1 MQVQQRRKETAGP
14 VQKPSVFSRL
24 NNGQSSSS
32 SVNQGQMITFKT
44 LASQGSERAPM
55 RQVYVPK
62 KAKIPVISPPRARP
76 QSVIT
81 IGSMEAPVINHDGP
95 IIIEETPAQR

>member
-1 MQVQQRRKETAGP
+1 MQGQQRRKEPTGL
-14 VQKPSVFSRL
+14 VQKPSIFSRL

-32 SVNQGQMITFKT
+32 SMNQGQMITFKT
-44 LASQGSERAPM
+44 LASQGLERAPM

-62 KAKIPVISPPRARP
+62 KVEAPVIPSPKARP

-81 IGSMEAPVINHDGP
+81 IGSM
-95 IIIEETPAQR
+95 